1 MTKLYEI
8 ASNIAQ
14 LEELLDQMDE
24 NDATYDVVKS
34 YLDSL
39 VDVDLTQKVDNIV
52 KFIKNIESDAE
63 MYKAE
68 KQRLDKLEKTTK
80 KKAENLKNYLVEILN
95 GLGYDYKNKKKI
107 KTSIGNV
114 GFKKNPPVLEILNI
128 DRVSTKWDKPKERE
142 IRKSDLLKYLKEQ
155 VEKLDDE
162 VLFEELGV
170 KIANNKSSLQIK

>member
-1 MTKLYEI
+1 
-8 ASNIAQ
+8 
-14 LEELLDQMDE
+14 EELLDQMDE
-24 NDATYDVVKS
+24 NDATYDTVKS
-34 YLDSL
+34 YLDNL

-80 KKAENLKNYLVEILN
+80 KKAENLKNYLIEILN
-95 GLGYDYKNKKKI
+95 RLGYDYKNKKKI

-114 GFKKNPPVLEILNI
+114 GFKKNPPILEIFNI
-128 DRVSTKWDKPKERE
+128 DKVPTEWDKPKERE

-170 KIANNKSSLQIK
+170 KISNNKSSLQIK